1 MSPRGQPHPPSGED
15 QVFITY
21 LDQSDSFALG
31 VEFGEYL
38 SAMGQGYDTIE
49 GFFSTRLE
57 GQMLVAASKLG
68 YAREAWD
75 ARSDGSC
82 YGRFSRVVPS

>member
-1 MSPRGQPHPPSGED
+1 MSPRAQPHHPSGGD

-38 SAMGQGYDTIE
+38 TAMGEGYDTIE

-75 ARSDGSC
+75 ARGDGSC
-82 YGRFSRVVPS
+82 YGRFGRVVAS